1 MQLVHGIEQIK
12 LNIAE
17 LERGRGSTG
26 AVLEE
31 YRLLIQRGTCFMLY
45 RSAKGVAFTPSRFI
59 GYVGSTL
66 VSHREN
72 AMRDGRVTNKA
83 INTILGQNPTPN
95 ALLDKYYREFCVANG
110 IAPSKKGTFGVERKY
125 WLSPDFADLKT
136 LLEDMAMRDVQTT
149 ADIAETQREQVVLAR
164 IGQGNFRAGLI
175 NLWQGCSVS
184 CCDFIPALR
193 ASHIKP
199 WSVSSNDERLDVY
212 NGLLL
217 TPNLD
222 ILFDKGLISFK
233 DDGGIL
239 ISPRLPETA
248 RIALGCDESM
258 GIKPKA
264 ENIPYLAWH
273 RDNLFICRDESL

>member
-1 MQLVHGIEQIK
+1 M
-12 LNIAE
+12 
-17 LERGRGSTG
+17 
-26 AVLEE
+26 
-31 YRLLIQRGTCFMLY
+31 
-45 RSAKGVAFTPSRFI
+45 
-59 GYVGSTL
+59 
-66 VSHREN
+66 
-72 AMRDGRVTNKA
+72 
-83 INTILGQNPTPN
+83 
-95 ALLDKYYREFCVANG
+95 
-110 IAPSKKGTFGVERKY
+110 
-125 WLSPDFADLKT
+125 
-136 LLEDMAMRDVQTT
+136 
-149 ADIAETQREQVVLAR
+149 
-164 IGQGNFRAGLI
+164 
-175 NLWQGCSVS
+175 
-184 CCDFIPALR
+184 
-193 ASHIKP
+193 
-199 WSVSSNDERLDVY
+199 Y